1 MTENLKFGGSWCVLV
16 QHAASTTC
24 NRVVTDGFID
34 FGRFCSSVSCLG
46 ECLRCAY
53 VLCLTFAMVQMTVQ
67 AEDAEINHK
76 QRSAERGSWA

>member
-53 VLCLTFAMVQMTVQ
+53 V
-67 AEDAEINHK
+67 
-76 QRSAERGSWA
+76 